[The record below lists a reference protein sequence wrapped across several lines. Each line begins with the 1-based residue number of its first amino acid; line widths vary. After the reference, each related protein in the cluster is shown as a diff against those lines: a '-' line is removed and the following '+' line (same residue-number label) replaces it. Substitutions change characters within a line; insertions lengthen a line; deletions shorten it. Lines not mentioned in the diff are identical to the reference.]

1 MLKVLQHSVFKV
13 PQDGQMLFAELRQ
26 LPVRLPP
33 LSLNELPFDEWRGA
47 LLVWPGDVNN
57 DGIMGIGP
65 TLEDLA
71 LVRPILPD
79 KYRVVVAAQDEGEPQ
94 AQVCQ
99 VNIPLGANSK
109 GSIIQL
115 KVCSQ
120 LKIHIW
126 AMEIRN
132 SNSEC
137 L

>member
-94 AQVCQ
+94 SQVCQ
-99 VNIPLGANSK
+99 VNIPLGAK
-109 GSIIQL
+109 
-115 KVCSQ
+115 
-120 LKIHIW
+120 
-126 AMEIRN
+126 
-132 SNSEC
+132 
-137 L
+137 

>member
-71 LVRPILPD
+71 LVRPILPNKD
-79 KYRVVVAAQDEGEPQ
+79 RVVMATQNERESKPEVG
-94 AQVCQ
+94 QVD
-99 VNIPLGANSK
+99 VPLGANSK

-120 LKIHIW
+120 LKIHKW